1 MKTQKQYKE
10 LTVREFTRAANRY
23 ETSRAGIYEMCRED
37 YPYIE
42 EELSKE
48 EYTDLLDCGCGTGA
62 MISIL
67 YEKDPSKHYTGLDI
81 TPAMIGAAKNKNL
94 SGVQWVVGDSEN
106 MPFEEAGFDVII
118 CSNSF
123 HHYPNPQAFFNS
135 AFRVLRPG
143 GRLILQDYSAP
154 GPLLW
159 LMNHMEMPLA
169 NLTGHGDVA
178 ARSLQEIRTLC
189 ENAGL
194 KVEKLKRAEKFRM
207 HLVARKP
214 GPTNSTDKN
223 RVRSEMEKGDNK
235 VELQLGDVQTTAL
248 IPVAIKA
255 GETLRK
261 KPRIRDPKAVEII
274 QALQLDT
281 RPYDK
286 FLSHE
291 GVVARTIM
299 LDRQMKS
306 IIKKHPDTVVVN
318 LGAGFD
324 DRFSRVD
331 NGRILWFDIDLAD
344 SIAARKKAFP
354 ERDRVTMVE
363 ADVLKEDW
371 FGAIEEAL
379 KGRQSKPVFIAEGLF
394 MYFTLEQIA
403 DLLRNIVRHF
413 PDGGLMI
420 AEQNCKL
427 MAGNEKHHDAVKST
441 NARFLSGTD
450 SAQEIADM
458 VDGLQLVEEHSFNEE
473 MKKYTLRGRLF
484 AMLVPKMN
492 NRWATFRWGGKTF

>member
-94 SGVQWVVGDSEN
+94 SGVQWVVGDCEN
-106 MPFEEAGFDVII
+106 MPFEEAG
-118 CSNSF
+118 
-123 HHYPNPQAFFNS
+123 
-135 AFRVLRPG
+135 
-143 GRLILQDYSAP
+143 
-154 GPLLW
+154 LL
-159 LMNHMEMPLA
+159 
-169 NLTGHGDVA
+169 
-178 ARSLQEIRTLC
+178 EIRALC

-194 KVEKLKRAEKFRM
+194 KVEKPKRAEKFRM

-354 ERDRVTMVE
+354 EAERGLVQSHRRGYEGKRIKTGLHRGRPVYVFYIGADCRSYEEYSQAFSGRRSYDR
-363 ADVLKEDW
+363 
-371 FGAIEEAL
+371 GAELQA
-379 KGRQSKPVFIAEGLF
+379 
-394 MYFTLEQIA
+394 
-403 DLLRNIVRHF
+403 
-413 PDGGLMI
+413 DGG
-420 AEQNCKL
+420 K
-427 MAGNEKHHDAVKST
+427 
-441 NARFLSGTD
+441 
-450 SAQEIADM
+450 
-458 VDGLQLVEEHSFNEE
+458 
-473 MKKYTLRGRLF
+473 
-484 AMLVPKMN
+484 
-492 NRWATFRWGGKTF
+492 

>member
-48 EYTDLLDCGCGTGA
+48 EYTDLLNCGCGTGA

-81 TPAMIGAAKNKNL
+81 TPAMIGAARNKNL
-94 SGVQWVVGDSEN
+94 SGVQWVVGDCEN

-123 HHYPNPQAFFNS
+123 HHYP
-135 AFRVLRPG
+135 
-143 GRLILQDYSAP
+143 
-154 GPLLW
+154 
-159 LMNHMEMPLA
+159 
-169 NLTGHGDVA
+169 
-178 ARSLQEIRTLC
+178 
-189 ENAGL
+189 
-194 KVEKLKRAEKFRM
+194 
-207 HLVARKP
+207 
-214 GPTNSTDKN
+214 
-223 RVRSEMEKGDNK
+223 
-235 VELQLGDVQTTAL
+235 
-248 IPVAIKA
+248 
-255 GETLRK
+255 
-261 KPRIRDPKAVEII
+261 DP
-274 QALQLDT
+274 